1 MSDFLPMV
9 HDRSAN
15 EEAHEVQDDDLHRQ
29 PHSRVEFSPYHSM
42 QGSPQYLQVRDVDS
56 R

>member
-9 HDRSAN
+9 HDRSATEEEIRGASAN

-29 PHSRVEFSPYHSM
+29 PHSRIGFSPYHSM
-42 QGSPQYLQVRDVDS
+42 
-56 R
+56 